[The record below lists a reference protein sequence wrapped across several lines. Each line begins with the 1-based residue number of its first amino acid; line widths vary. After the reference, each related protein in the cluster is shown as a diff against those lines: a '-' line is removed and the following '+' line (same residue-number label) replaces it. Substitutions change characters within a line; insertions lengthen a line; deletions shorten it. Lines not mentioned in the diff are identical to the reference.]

1 MANNM
6 INSLNFNNN
15 IYTFTLPYGVCSTA
29 AGTAAKTVDVDN
41 FSLEIGA
48 RVLVKFTTTNTVAS
62 PTLNVEGTGAKPI
75 VYRGSAIDKS
85 YLSSGRVYDFVYD
98 GTNWELIGDINVNT
112 NTMNTAGATDTA
124 EKLYLIGAKSQ
135 SANPQT
141 YSHDSVYI
149 GTDSCLYSNGKKVS
163 VEGHGTHVSY
173 GETASDLAST
183 SSPGTADTVSRS
195 DHKHKFPTLANLGV
209 ESSATELNRIKGV
222 TSNVQTQLN
231 TITESLNK
239 KQAAGNYVKKDSTD
253 VQCMT
258 GGLVLGKDNTTNVSG
273 VGTGRFMLTGSTNP
287 LIGVQSVDAS
297 GNAKTPYYVQT
308 VAGDDKLYIGPT
320 SAKALSFDSN
330 GNMSSPSNL
339 QIAGT
344 ISEGGTSLTNKYAP
358 KVHVHPIT
366 AKASDDD
373 VIVLTGEGGNNEVSY
388 TASHAVSGVNAG
400 TYKSVT
406 VDTKGHVTAGSNP
419 TTLAGFGITDAYTKI
434 EIEDKL
440 EEMEWFKSGTSI
452 ASGSDLNNFT
462 DVGKYQAGTE
472 AIAKSLINCPTKT
485 NFCMFVL
492 TRTSGSSKT
501 QLILDLNGD
510 IYMRSCSSNG
520 EWRAWK
526 EYVNQ
531 TQLTNS
537 MSETLASA
545 NDYTDDEIAKLV
557 GEAPELLNT
566 LEELAAALRDNP
578 EVIDTILQTLTN
590 KVDKVAGK
598 GLSTEDY
605 TSAEKTKLGTIEA
618 NAQVNQNA
626 FSRVE
631 VNGTGYNASSNS
643 VSAMQLIS
651 GNGIELSISNKDSD
665 ADVTIKN
672 TGVIGLKGN
681 AETNYRTGQVNIT
694 PANIGLGKVNN
705 TSDADKPV
713 STAQQVAINTAKQEA
728 IDEAVKESQVFYVWL
743 SGEDTNLSAN
753 YSFEEIVAAI
763 TAGKNVKLVRENKIL
778 NLLNIIL
785 NEGIVFGAGLGP
797 IAEGAFVTSDNIW
810 QYEVID
816 LQGTVDDNLA
826 YMEELFNTLSTNTA
840 QKLQTKIEANKLN
853 EFTMYQISA
862 DDNVG
867 SLPINKRTNWACQG
881 KPFTLE
887 YDSHGLI
894 VSYIEVTGVGQFLQD
909 RWSAT
914 GIGTS
919 KATVTISSVSQDAH
933 ISFEACCFVAGTKVL
948 ISLNGE
954 AKNIEDLKENDTVVS
969 YNTKTREFYLAKVK
983 KLIIN
988 KNTTDIAEVS
998 FDNGEKLIM
1007 NAYHPIYTE
1016 TGFHSITRYK
1026 GYEELVVGDICK
1038 TKDGWSIITDIKR
1051 YDSEPI
1057 ITYNLD
1063 VIDNDEILDNEE
1075 NDTFVANSIV
1085 VHNATCP
1092 T

>member
-124 EKLYLIGAKSQ
+124 EKLFLIGAKSQ

-163 VEGHGTHVSY
+163 VEGHGTHVDY
-173 GETASDLAST
+173 GTTASDLASA
-183 SSPGTADTVSRS
+183 SSPGTANTVSRS

-209 ESSATELNRIKGV
+209 ESSTTELNYVKGV
-222 TSNVQTQLN
+222 TSSVQNQLN

-239 KQAAGNYVKKDSTD
+239 KQAAGSYVKKDATD
-253 VQCMT
+253 VQCIT

-320 SAKALSFDSN
+320 SAKALSFDAN

-339 QIAGT
+339 QIGGT

-366 AKASDDD
+366 ANANDDD
-373 VIVLTGEGGNNEVSY
+373 VIVLTGKGGNNEVSY
-388 TASHAVSGVNAG
+388 TASHATSGVSAG

-440 EEMEWFKSGTSI
+440 EEMEWFKAGTSI

-462 DVGKYQAGTE
+462 TVGKYQAGSE
-472 AIAKSLINCPTKT
+472 SIAQSLTNCPTKT

-492 TRTSGSSKT
+492 IRTSGSSKT

-510 IYMRSCSSNG
+510 IYMRSCASNG
-520 EWRAWK
+520 QWRPWR
-526 EYVNQ
+526 EYVNKAE
-531 TQLTNS
+531 LTDLL
-537 MSETLASA
+537 SETLASA
-545 NDYTDDEIAKLV
+545 NDYTDTEIADLV

-566 LEELAAALRDNP
+566 LEELAAALQDNP

-590 KVDKVAGK
+590 KVDKVTGK

-605 TSAEKTKLGTIEA
+605 TSAEKTKLGTIEV

-665 ADVTIKN
+665 ADITIKN
-672 TGVIGLKGN
+672 TGVTGVKGN
-681 AETNYRTGQVNIT
+681 AESAYRTGQVNIT

-728 IDEAVKESQVFYVWL
+728 IDEAVEESKVFYVYAH
-743 SGEDTNLSAN
+743 GEDTNNLSASH
-753 YSFEEIVAAI
+753 SFEEILAAI
-763 TAGKNVKLVRENKIL
+763 MAEKNVKVVYLDVVL
-778 NLLNIIL
+778 SFF
-785 NEGIVFGAGLGP
+785 GIDDEAIAFGIGLGP
-797 IAEGAFVTSDNIW
+797 IAAVMTVTSNNIW
-810 QYEVID
+810 TYEVID

-826 YMEELFNTLSTNTA
+826 YMEELFNTFSTNTA
-840 QKLQTKIEANKLN
+840 QKLQTKIEANKLS
-853 EFTMYQISA
+853 EFTMYQIDA
-862 DDNVG
+862 DDNV
-867 SLPINKRTNWACQG
+867 SCLPVNKRTNWARQG

-894 VSYIEVTGVGQFLQD
+894 VLYIEVTGIGQSLQD

-933 ISFEACCFVAGTKVL
+933 IFFEACCFVAGTKVL

-954 AKNIEDLKENDTVVS
+954 TKNIEDLKENDTVVS

-1016 TGFHSITRYK
+1016 TGFHSITKYK
-1026 GYEELVVGDICK
+1026 GYEELVVGDICR

-1063 VIDNDEILDNEE
+1063 VIDIDEIKDNEE
-1075 NDTFVANSIV
+1075 NDTFVANGIV
-1085 VHNATCP
+1085 VHNAGCK
-1092 T
+1092 

>member
-6 INSLNFNNN
+6 INSLNFDNN
-15 IYTFTLPYGVCSTA
+15 IYTFTLPYGICNTP
-29 AGTAAKTVDVDN
+29 AGTTAKVVDVDN

-62 PTLNVEGTGAKPI
+62 PTLNVENTGAKPI
-75 VYRGSAIDKS
+75 MYRGAAIDKS

-124 EKLYLIGAKSQ
+124 EKIFLIGAKSQ
-135 SANPQT
+135 AANPQT
-141 YSHDSVYI
+141 YSHDTAYV
-149 GTDSCLYSNGKKVS
+149 GTDGCLYSNGKKVS
-163 VEGHGTHVSY
+163 VEGHGTHVDY
-173 GETASDLAST
+173 GTTASDLASA
-183 SSPGTADTVSRS
+183 SSPGTANTVSRS
-195 DHKHKFPTLANLGV
+195 DHKHKYPTLANLGV
-209 ESSATELNRIKGV
+209 NSSATELNYVKGV
-222 TSNVQTQLN
+222 TSSVQNQLN

-239 KQAAGNYVKKDSTD
+239 KQAAGSYVKKDATD

-258 GGLVLGKDNTTNVSG
+258 GGLVLGKSNTTNVSG
-273 VGTGRFMLTGSTNP
+273 TGTGRFVLTGSTNP

-320 SAKALSFDSN
+320 SAKALSFDAD

-339 QIAGT
+339 DIKGS

-366 AKASDDD
+366 ANASDDD
-373 VIVLTGEGGNNEVSY
+373 VIVLTGKGGNNEVSY
-388 TASHAVSGVNAG
+388 TASHATSGVNAG

-419 TTLAGFGITDAYTKI
+419 TTLSGFGITDSYTKT
-434 EIEDKL
+434 EIDDKF
-440 EEMEWFKSGTSI
+440 EEIEWFKTGTSI
-452 ASGSDLNNFT
+452 SSGSDLDSFT
-462 DVGKYQAGTE
+462 NVGKYSAGSE

-492 TRTSGSSKT
+492 VRTSGSSKT

-520 EWRAWK
+520 EWRTWK
-526 EYVNQ
+526 EYVNK

-545 NDYTDDEIAKLV
+545 NGYTDDEIAKLV
-557 GEAPELLNT
+557 GEAPDLLNT
-566 LEELAAALRDNP
+566 LEELAAALQDNP
-578 EVIDTILQTLTN
+578 EVIDAILQTLTN

-618 NAQVNQNA
+618 NAEVNQNA
-626 FSRVE
+626 FNSVFINRQEYSAPNVE
-631 VNGTGYNASSNS
+631 SSLEFIKGTGINISAVGSGQDGD
-643 VSAMQLIS
+643 VSI
-651 GNGIELSISNKDSD
+651 
-665 ADVTIKN
+665 TIAN
-672 TGVIGLKGN
+672 TGATGVKGN
-681 AETNYRTGQVNIT
+681 AETNYRTGNVNIT

-713 STAQQVAINTAKQEA
+713 STAQQVAIDNAKQEA
-728 IDEAVKESQVFYVWL
+728 IDEAVEKSNVFYVYL
-743 SGEDTNLSAN
+743 NDEDQDNFSASH
-753 YSFEEIVAAI
+753 SFEEILAAI
-763 TAGKNVKLVRENKIL
+763 VAGKNVKVVTATNAIL
-778 NLLNIIL
+778 NLYGVVIDEI
-785 NEGIVFGAGLGP
+785 IVFAAGAGP
-797 IAEGAFVTSDNIW
+797 VTMGVAVTPDNTW
-810 QYEVID
+810 MSEVIN
-816 LQGTVDDNLA
+816 LQEIVDDNRT

-853 EFTMYQISA
+853 EIIMYEIEA
-862 DDNVG
+862 NDNLGNVP
-867 SLPINKRTNWACQG
+867 SNKQTNWVRQD
-881 KPFTLE
+881 KPFTIE

-894 VSYIEVTGVGQFLQD
+894 VANIMVVGTGALAYT
-909 RWSAT
+909 AT

-919 KATVTISSVSQDAH
+919 KATVTISSVNQDAH
-933 ISFEACCFVAGTKVL
+933 IYFEACCFVAGTKVL
-948 ISLNGE
+948 TSLNGE
-954 AKNIEDLKENDTVVS
+954 TKNIEDLKENDTVVS
-969 YNTKTREFYLAKVK
+969 YNTKTREFYLATVK

-1026 GYEELVVGDICK
+1026 GYEELVVGDICR
-1038 TKDGWSIITDIKR
+1038 TKDGWTIITDIKR

-1063 VIDNDEILDNEE
+1063 VIDNNEILDNEE
-1075 NDTFVANSIV
+1075 NDTFVANGII
-1085 VHNATCP
+1085 VHNASCP

>member
-6 INSLNFNNN
+6 INSLNFDNN
-15 IYTFTLPYGVCSTA
+15 IYTFTLPYGICNTS
-29 AGTAAKTVDVDN
+29 AGTTAKVVDVDN

-62 PTLNVEGTGAKPI
+62 PTLNVESTGAKPI
-75 VYRGSAIDKS
+75 MYRGAAIDKS

-124 EKLYLIGAKSQ
+124 EKIFLIGAKSQ
-135 SANPQT
+135 AANPQT
-141 YSHDSVYI
+141 YSHDTAYV
-149 GTDSCLYSNGKKVS
+149 GTDGCLYSNGKKVS
-163 VEGHGTHVSY
+163 VEGHGTHVDY
-173 GETASDLAST
+173 GTTASDLASA
-183 SSPGTADTVSRS
+183 SSPGTANTVSRS

-209 ESSATELNRIKGV
+209 NSSATELNYVKGV
-222 TSNVQTQLN
+222 TSSVQNQLN
-231 TITESLNK
+231 AITQSLNA
-239 KQAAGNYVKKDSTD
+239 KQPAGSYVVKDQTG
-253 VQCMT
+253 VQCIQGGIVLGSNNTADLSGIGAGRIMMT
-258 GGLVLGKDNTTNVSG
+258 GN
-273 VGTGRFMLTGSTNP
+273 TNP
-287 LIGVQSVDAS
+287 LIGVQATDAN
-297 GNAKTPYYVQT
+297 GTKKTPYFIQS

-320 SAKALSFDSN
+320 STKALSFDDE
-330 GNMSSPSNL
+330 GNMASPSNL
-339 QIAGT
+339 SIGGA

-358 KVHVHPIT
+358 KVHVHSIT
-366 AKASDDD
+366 ANASDDD
-373 VIVLTGEGGNNEVSY
+373 VIVLTGKGGNNEVSY
-388 TASHAVSGVNAG
+388 TASHATSGVNAG

-406 VDTKGHVTAGSNP
+406 VNAKGHVTAGSNP
-419 TTLAGFGITDAYTKI
+419 TTLSGFGITDSYTKT
-434 EIEDKL
+434 EIDDKF
-440 EEMEWFKSGTSI
+440 EEIEWFKTGTSI
-452 ASGSDLNNFT
+452 SSGSDLDSFT
-462 DVGKYQAGTE
+462 NVGKYSAGSE

-492 TRTSGSSKT
+492 VRTSGSSKT

-545 NDYTDDEIAKLV
+545 NGYTDDEIAKLV

-566 LEELAAALRDNP
+566 LEELAAALQDNP

-618 NAQVNQNA
+618 NAEANQNA
-626 FSRVE
+626 FSSVFVNKQEYGAPNVE
-631 VNGTGYNASSNS
+631 SSLEFIKGTGIDI
-643 VSAMQLIS
+643 SAVGS
-651 GNGIELSISNKDSD
+651 GRDGDIGI
-665 ADVTIKN
+665 TIAN
-672 TGVIGLKGN
+672 TGATGVKGN
-681 AETNYRTGQVNIT
+681 AETNYRTGNVNIT

-713 STAQQVAINTAKQEA
+713 STAQQVAIDKAKQEA
-728 IDEAVKESQVFYVWL
+728 IHEAVEESKVFYVYL
-743 SGEDTNLSAN
+743 DGEDYDNLSASH
-753 YSFEEIVAAI
+753 SFEEIVAAI
-763 TAGKNVKLVRENKIL
+763 VAGKNVKVALKNVAL
-778 NLLNIIL
+778 NLVTVVLDEVIM
-785 NEGIVFGAGLGP
+785 FGEGLGP
-797 IAEGAFVTSDNIW
+797 EAVIAFVTPDNIW
-810 QYEVID
+810 TIYTMNLNE
-816 LQGTVDDNLA
+816 TVDNNRI

-853 EFTMYQISA
+853 EITMYKIEA
-862 DDNVG
+862 NDNLYYIP
-867 SLPINKRTNWACQG
+867 SNKRINWARWD
-881 KPFTLE
+881 KPFTIE
-887 YDSHGLI
+887 YDARGLTVEDI
-894 VSYIEVTGVGQFLQD
+894 NVVGTGALA
-909 RWSAT
+909 WTAT

-919 KATVTISSVSQDAH
+919 KATVTIPVVNQDAY
-933 ISFEACCFVAGTKVL
+933 IYFEACCFVAGTKVL
-948 ISLNGE
+948 TSLNGE
-954 AKNIEDLKENDTVVS
+954 TKNIEDLKENDTVVS
-969 YNTKTREFYLAKVK
+969 YNTKTREFYLATVK

-998 FDNGEKLIM
+998 FDNEEKLIM

-1016 TGFHSITRYK
+1016 TGFHSITRHK
-1026 GYEELVVGDICK
+1026 GYEELVVGDICR
-1038 TKDGWSIITDIKR
+1038 TKDGWTIVTDIKH
-1051 YDSEPI
+1051 YGSEPI

-1075 NDTFVANSIV
+1075 NDTFIANGIV
-1085 VHNATCP
+1085 VHNASCP